1 MIDIYVSIRI
11 LEKSCR
17 YLRRWLHKKFTSINS
32 MFFYAVAEKST
43 KKNLIVQTRTEKY
56 AYALDKEL
64 HLEFEGLIGKSRIA
78 VSGGKAWF
86 EDSPCDNKICVES
99 GKITGPNQWAACL
112 PNGIIIYIE
121 GETEKEEVDVIAN

>member
-1 MIDIYVSIRI
+1 MKVKARI
-11 LEKSCR
+11 LD
-17 YLRRWLHKKFTSINS
+17 
-32 MFFYAVAEKST
+32 FFILLIFAAAVIFPAIKIFGGKST

-78 VSGGKAWF
+78 VSDGNAWF

>member
-1 MIDIYVSIRI
+1 MKVKARI
-11 LEKSCR
+11 LD
-17 YLRRWLHKKFTSINS
+17 
-32 MFFYAVAEKST
+32 FFILLIFAAAVIFPAIKIFGGKST

-78 VSGGKAWF
+78 VSDGNAWF

-99 GKITGPNQWAACL
+99 GKLNGPNQWAACL

-121 GETEKEEVDVIAN
+121 GETEKEEVDAIAN